1 MKTNFSIVIVAAI
14 LVTAISCK
22 SKEQKEAED
31 YMNKINKTVKENS
44 PSNTDEKQNTSTAS
58 ANIPQGMESIIGE
71 WELVKFISDKN
82 GNSKIDPEEE
92 SAGKLEQPDY
102 LKLNADGTCEYTPV
116 KVPARY
122 AIQIKEDGR
131 KKLAMFDPTGP
142 EITGLTRYIMSVT
155 DKELVV
161 YRVQDSF
168 EIFRRL

>member
-1 MKTNFSIVIVAAI
+1 MKKISVMFIGI
-14 LVTAISCK
+14 LVICTVSCSNNAQTESK
-22 SKEQKEAED
+22 SERTGSE
-31 YMNKINKTVKENS
+31 KTDDAAKANA
-44 PSNTDEKQNTSTAS
+44 PSS
-58 ANIPQGMESIIGE
+58 AIPQGMESIIGE

-102 LKLNADGTCEYTPV
+102 LNLKNDGTCEYTPV

-122 AIQIKEDGR
+122 VIETKDDGR
-131 KKLAMFDPTGP
+131 KKLTMYDQTGP
-142 EITGLTRYIMSVT
+142 ELTGITRYIMSVT
-155 DKELVV
+155 DKELVL